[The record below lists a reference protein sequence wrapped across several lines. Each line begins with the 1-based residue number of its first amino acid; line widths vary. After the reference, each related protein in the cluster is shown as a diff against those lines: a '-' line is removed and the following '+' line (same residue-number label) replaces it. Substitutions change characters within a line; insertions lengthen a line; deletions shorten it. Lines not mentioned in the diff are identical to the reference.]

1 VKVITFYSI
10 KGGVG
15 RSLAAANFAIYLARL
30 GLKTVII
37 DLNLEA
43 PSLVAKLR
51 LDMKPDQKGIL
62 DYLLSFQKGS
72 LPESVEPYLIP
83 VGIKGVRVSNEASIW
98 LMPAGYWSS
107 SNYQCEL
114 SGLDWNA
121 LLRKKKSENPF
132 RGLLEQLQA
141 RLEPEYVIIDSKGG
155 LSEATS
161 IINLELADEV
171 VIFSTLS
178 NENVDAILQ
187 LSVMIG
193 KESSQRESG
202 KNVSIK
208 IVFSRVPIVSN
219 TEELR
224 RDCFTR
230 LEEAREVG
238 IDSSSIFF
246 LASCKQLESG
256 EFLVLAEPTDD
267 PDVERLVSDYVLL
280 FSGLE
285 PSLSKKVIPEALN
298 IMNNRL
304 LTLSNPD
311 ADALVSQFAGFT
323 PHPEVY
329 RWAMR
334 IFRLRNNLPEVS
346 KYALKL
352 ITMLPDDQEALKEVV
367 RVYLANRSVFPPE
380 EYAKWCGKVISTFEA
395 LYRAGKLDEKSCL
408 QFANLLKDANALED
422 ALGIVSPLMYSEKLG
437 SEERADA
444 RSIALLAAVRL
455 ERTSLI
461 NEMLMN
467 LDRQSIQALSRETAL
482 HLMAW
487 CLDHQKNTLALE
499 IGLKLAQDGELNI
512 SRGLITFDRL
522 EKTVYALAKLA
533 KETNRLEELEKAII
547 SGTIV
552 PMKKERQSKEHLEQL
567 AKLFRQAG
575 LPKSACQ
582 IQQLFEE

>member
-1 VKVITFYSI
+1 VKVITFYSF

-43 PSLVAKLR
+43 PSLVAKLGV
-51 LDMKPDQKGIL
+51 DMKPDQKGIL
-62 DYLLSFQKGS
+62 DYVLSFQKGS
-72 LPESVEPYLIP
+72 LPESVEPYLVP
-83 VGIKGVRVSNEASIW
+83 VAIKVASVSSETSIW
-98 LMPAGYWSS
+98 LMPAGHWFTN
-107 SNYQCEL
+107 NYYYEL
-114 SGLDWNA
+114 SALNWNA
-121 LLRKKKSENPF
+121 STRAF

-141 RLEPEYVIIDSKGG
+141 RLEPEYVVIDSRGG
-155 LSEATS
+155 LSEATGA
-161 IINLELADEV
+161 INLELADEV

-178 NENVDAILQ
+178 NENVEAIRQ
-187 LSVMIG
+187 LSVMIK
-193 KESSQRESG
+193 KESSQKESG
-202 KNVSIK
+202 RKVSIK

-219 TEELR
+219 IEELR
-224 RDCFTR
+224 RDCFSR
-230 LEEAREVG
+230 LGDAKEAG
-238 IDSSSIFF
+238 IDSASIFF
-246 LASCKQLESG
+246 LVSCKQLESS
-256 EFLVLAEPTDD
+256 EFLALAEPTDD

-298 IMNNRL
+298 IMNNRML
-304 LTLSNPD
+304 ELPNPD

-323 PHPEVY
+323 PHSEVY

-352 ITMLPDDQEALKEVV
+352 ITMLPDDQEALKEVA
-367 RVYLANRSVFPPE
+367 RVYLANRMMFPPE
-380 EYAKWCGKVISTFEA
+380 EYVKWRGKVISTFEA
-395 LYRAGKLDEKSCL
+395 LYKAGKLDEKSGL
-408 QFANLLKDANALED
+408 QFAKLLKDANALED
-422 ALGIVSPLMYSEKLG
+422 ALRIVSPLMYSEKLG

-461 NEMLMN
+461 NEMLIN
-467 LDRQSIQALSRETAL
+467 LDIQSIQALSGETAL

-487 CLDHQKNTLALE
+487 CHDHQKSTLALE
-499 IGLKLAQDGELNI
+499 IGLRLAQDGELDI
-512 SRGLITFDRL
+512 SKGLTTFDRL
-522 EKTVYALAKLA
+522 EKTMYTLTKLA
-533 KETNRLEELEKAII
+533 KEANRLEELEKAII

-552 PMKKERQSKEHLEQL
+552 PMKRKKQSKEYLEQL

-575 LPKSACQ
+575 LPKSACE
-582 IQQLFEE
+582 IEQLFEG

>member
-1 VKVITFYSI
+1 MKVITFYSF

-37 DLNLEA
+37 DLNLDA
-43 PSLVAKLR
+43 PSLVAKLGV
-51 LDMKPDQKGIL
+51 DMKTDQKGIL
-62 DYLLSFQKGS
+62 DYVLSFQKGS
-72 LPESVEPYLIP
+72 LPESVEPYLVP
-83 VGIKGVRVSNEASIW
+83 VAIKGASVSSETSIW
-98 LMPAGYWSS
+98 LIPAGYWSS
-107 SNYQCEL
+107 NNYHYEL
-114 SGLDWNA
+114 SELDWNA
-121 LLRKKKSENPF
+121 LLRKKKSESPF
-132 RGLLEQLQA
+132 RRLLEQLQA
-141 RLEPEYVIIDSKGG
+141 RLEPEYVVIDSRGG
-155 LSEATS
+155 LSEATGA
-161 IINLELADEV
+161 IILELADEV

-178 NENVDAILQ
+178 NENVEAIRQ
-187 LSVMIG
+187 LSVMIK

-202 KNVSIK
+202 RNVSIK

-219 TEELR
+219 IEELR
-224 RDCFTR
+224 RDCFSR
-230 LEEAREVG
+230 LGDAKEAG
-238 IDSSSIFF
+238 IDSASIFF
-246 LASCKQLESG
+246 LVSCKQLESS
-256 EFLVLAEPTDD
+256 EFLALAEPTDD
-267 PDVERLVSDYVLL
+267 PDVERFVSDYVLL

-304 LTLSNPD
+304 LELPNPD

-323 PHPEVY
+323 PHSEVY

-352 ITMLPDDQEALKEVV
+352 ITMLPDDQEALKEVA
-367 RVYLANRSVFPPE
+367 RVYLANRMMFPPE
-380 EYAKWCGKVISTFEA
+380 EYVKWRGKVISTFEA
-395 LYRAGKLDEKSCL
+395 LYKAGKLDEKSGL
-408 QFANLLKDANALED
+408 QFAKLLKDANAFED
-422 ALGIVSPLMYSEKLG
+422 ALRIVSPLMYSEKLG

-461 NEMLMN
+461 NEMLIN
-467 LDRQSIQALSRETAL
+467 LDRQSIQALSGETAL

-487 CLDHQKNTLALE
+487 CHDHQKSTLALE
-499 IGLKLAQDGELNI
+499 IGLRLAQDGELDI
-512 SRGLITFDRL
+512 SKGLITFDRL
-522 EKTVYALAKLA
+522 EKTVYTLTKLA
-533 KETNRLEELEKAII
+533 KEANRLEELEKAII

-552 PMKKERQSKEHLEQL
+552 PMKREKQSKEYLEQL

-582 IQQLFEE
+582 IQQLFEG

>member
-43 PSLVAKLR
+43 PSLVAKLH
-51 LDMKPDQKGIL
+51 LNMKPDQKGIL
-62 DYLLSFQKGS
+62 NYLLSFQKGS

-83 VGIKGVRVSNEASIW
+83 VGIRGVRVSNETSIW

-121 LLRKKKSENPF
+121 LLRKKKNENPF
-132 RGLLEQLQA
+132 RRLLEQLQA
-141 RLEPEYVIIDSKGG
+141 RLEPEYVIIDSRGG

-161 IINLELADEV
+161 VINLELADEV

-178 NENVDAILQ
+178 NEDVDVICQ
-187 LSVMIG
+187 LSVMIK

-202 KNVSIK
+202 RNVSIK

-219 TEELR
+219 IEELR
-224 RDCFTR
+224 RDCFKR
-230 LEEAREVG
+230 LEDAREAG

-267 PDVERLVSDYVLL
+267 PDVDRLVSDYVLL

-304 LTLSNPD
+304 LALSNPD
-311 ADALVSQFAGFT
+311 ADDLASQFAGLT

-352 ITMLPDDQEALKEVV
+352 ITMLPDDQEALKEVA
-367 RVYLANRSVFPPE
+367 RVYLANRTMFPPE
-380 EYAKWCGKVISTFEA
+380 EYVKWRGKVISTFEA
-395 LYRAGKLDEKSCL
+395 LYKAGKLDEKSCL
-408 QFANLLKDANALED
+408 QFAKLLKDANALED
-422 ALGIVSPLMYSEKLG
+422 ALTIVSPLTYSEKLG
-437 SEERADA
+437 SEERTDA

-461 NEMLMN
+461 NEMLIN
-467 LDRQSIQALSRETAL
+467 LDRQSIQALSGETAL

-487 CLDHQKNTLALE
+487 CHDHQKSTLALE

-533 KETNRLEELEKAII
+533 KETNRLEELENAII

-582 IQQLFEE
+582 IQQLFKE